1 MSARVIKPGLLTSV
15 QDLGRYGHSDLG
27 VGHSGPMDVSSS
39 RLANALV
46 GNAPQCGVLE
56 VTLLGP
62 TLQFDRDALIAV
74 TGARMSMQVDGVS
87 IPLWRPVFLP
97 AGSVFRMQGMALGAR
112 SYLAI
117 AGGWLTRSMLQS
129 VSVDIN
135 AGIGRPLQ
143 MDDELPFG
151 PCAPPPW
158 LGARKALAWPP
169 WSLAMDRG
177 ERAADL
183 PFRIVKGAH
192 FSALT
197 ERSQQQIV
205 SQAFE
210 LAVDSNRVGYRLS
223 GCALSLQQPL
233 ELISEAVDFGTMQLP
248 PSGAPI
254 ILMAEHPTT
263 GGYPRIAQV
272 IAADLSRLG
281 QCRPG
286 DALRFS
292 AVTVAQAQQAYA
304 EHERRLHALI
314 DTIGRRLA
322 SKDQ

>member
-1 MSARVIKPGLLTSV
+1 MSARVIKPGLLTTL
-15 QDLGRYGHSDLG
+15 QDLGRHGYADLG
-27 VGHSGPMDVSSS
+27 VGQSGPMDLSSS

-46 GNAPQCGVLE
+46 GNAPECGVLE

-74 TGARMSMQVDGVS
+74 TGARVSIQVDGVS

-97 AGSVFRMQGMALGAR
+97 AGSVLRMQGMALGAR

-117 AGGWLTRSMLQS
+117 AGGWLVPPILQS
-129 VSVDIN
+129 VSVDLN
-135 AGIGRPLQ
+135 AGIGRPVQ

-151 PCAPPPW
+151 PCAAPSW
-158 LGARKALAWPP
+158 LGARKQLAWPA

-177 ERAADL
+177 ERPADL
-183 PFRIVKGAH
+183 SFRIVKGAH

-197 ERSQQQIV
+197 ERSQEQIL

-210 LAVDSNRVGYRLS
+210 VAVDSNRVGYRLS
-223 GCALSLQQPL
+223 GCPLSLQQPI
-233 ELISEAVDFGTMQLP
+233 EIVSEAVDFGTMQLP

-263 GGYPRIAQV
+263 GGYPRMAQV
-272 IAADLSRLG
+272 IAADLPRLG

-286 DALRFS
+286 DGLHFS
-292 AVTVAQAQQAYA
+292 MVTTAQAQQAYA
-304 EHERRLHALI
+304 EHQRRLHALI

-322 SKDQ
+322 SKAQ